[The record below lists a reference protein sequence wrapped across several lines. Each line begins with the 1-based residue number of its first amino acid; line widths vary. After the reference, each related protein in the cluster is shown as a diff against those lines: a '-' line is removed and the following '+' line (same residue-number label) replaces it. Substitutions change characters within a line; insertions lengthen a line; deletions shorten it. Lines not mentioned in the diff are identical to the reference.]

1 MGRVFKTWRTQA
13 QQLAWLSG
21 LPSRQTAVRE
31 TGAGWHSRHFSTS
44 IKPRARGGE
53 GAREGGTGGGLPLSL
68 RLPPPRVPPGPA
80 PSAGRRRDAASGWVG
95 RPRHPETLPQHRAS
109 NLLLLGPRSATPQNG
124 ESRDGDPHPTP
135 QLLTGPDRTKQ
146 QECLAQG
153 PTRSRRCVHVCVCAS
168 GLQDAHSVVGL
179 EGRDLPLAGVRR
191 G

>member
-1 MGRVFKTWRTQA
+1 MEDAGAAAGLALGPAEQTDSCPGDGSWVAFQAFQHLYKTRPAPW
-13 QQLAWLSG
+13 
-21 LPSRQTAVRE
+21 P
-31 TGAGWHSRHFSTS
+31 
-44 IKPRARGGE
+44 E